1 MLENFVIL
9 LFFILFVSKYKVRKK
24 SVFFFEEK
32 EYNV

>member
-9 LFFILFVSKYKVRKK
+9 LSFTLLASKYKVRKK
-24 SVFFFEEK
+24 SAPFSEEK